1 MQDTSPHWTRQRRFE
16 GYMRT
21 GKYELCIWISGG
33 EWVNTCRWGKAAATT
48 LVANGGRVVVNLSLT
63 RGKVFTIDLED
74 ADGYLERHENKSI
87 GGFLD
92 VGVMNDQKDLVEA
105 DLASVNKMTRK
116 YRVVVPVGVRFRV
129 KATSPLFDIVS
140 TNEAVQ
146 PLRVMADQDQVIQ
159 AQDSSKGV
167 TLKVNGVKTVGGK

>member
-1 MQDTSPHWTRQRRFE
+1 
-16 GYMRT
+16 
-21 GKYELCIWISGG
+21 
-33 EWVNTCRWGKAAATT
+33 
-48 LVANGGRVVVNLSLT
+48 
-63 RGKVFTIDLED
+63 
-74 ADGYLERHENKSI
+74 SI

-105 DLASVNKMTRK
+105 DLASVDKMTRK